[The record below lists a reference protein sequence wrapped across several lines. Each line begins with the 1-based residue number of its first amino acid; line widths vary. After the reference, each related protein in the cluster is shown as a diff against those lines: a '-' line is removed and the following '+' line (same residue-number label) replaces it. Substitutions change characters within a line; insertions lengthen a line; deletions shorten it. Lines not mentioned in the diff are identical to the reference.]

1 MFGINDP
8 GIYIAYL
15 MMAGCLVFS
24 LIYGIVKWNEKDE
37 EVKK

>member
-15 MMAGCLVFS
+15 AAAGCLAFAI
-24 LIYGIVKWNEKDE
+24 IYGIRKWNEKDKE
-37 EVKK
+37 K